1 MKTSIKLHS
10 KLLGDHL
17 SYTEYGSEH
26 FSQEDTVLMATILLN
41 MILRLQKIALS
52 KAVKYAATEI
62 EMSTWLLA
70 EEKLVT
76 WT

>member
-1 MKTSIKLHS
+1 
-10 KLLGDHL
+10 
-17 SYTEYGSEH
+17 
-26 FSQEDTVLMATILLN
+26 MATILLN

-76 WT
+76 